1 MLTLKLANG
10 LEMEYAQSGDGD
22 EKLLL
27 LHGYADSW
35 YSFHGVMQALPADF
49 SAVSISQRGHGKT
62 DAPLNGYSI
71 ASMPRMRAKRW
82 TPSVGTRLLLADIQ
96 WALLSPKRWLP
107 AFLGG

>member
-71 ASMPRMRAKRW
+71 AQYAEDACQAMDALGWHKAV
-82 TPSVGTRLLLADIQ
+82 VGDIQ

>member
-35 YSFHGVMQALPADF
+35 YSFHGVMQALPPIF
-49 SAVSISQRGHGKT
+49 PQ
-62 DAPLNGYSI
+62 
-71 ASMPRMRAKRW
+71 
-82 TPSVGTRLLLADIQ
+82 
-96 WALLSPKRWLP
+96 
-107 AFLGG
+107 